1 MGNQSVTSFQNES
14 QFLNHQRIRFVEDQ
28 DISNRNLQ
36 GVSTQSLFF
45 IKLLKIKVNFS
56 LNLYLYA
63 N

>member
-36 GVSTQSLFF
+36 GVSTQSLF
-45 IKLLKIKVNFS
+45 L
-56 LNLYLYA
+56 
-63 N
+63 